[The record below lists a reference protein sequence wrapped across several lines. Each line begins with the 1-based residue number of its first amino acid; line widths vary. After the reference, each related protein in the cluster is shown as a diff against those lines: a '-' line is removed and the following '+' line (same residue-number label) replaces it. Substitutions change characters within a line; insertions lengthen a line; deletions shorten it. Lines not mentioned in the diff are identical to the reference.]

1 MKSFVTMKTW
11 RHKANK
17 RISGVGLMSG
27 EHLFLLRSGVG
38 ICVGVRV
45 VVSVDV
51 DVGFGVRVDV
61 GFGVGFLPALLGLA
75 VVISS
80 SSVSSLSLAY
90 SLLNNIVAGKRKRL
104 PVSGLY
110 SSFHE
115 SVSTQETAAQLPPPL
130 SLSLS
135 PVCFACFLRAVCSD

>member
-1 MKSFVTMKTW
+1 
-11 RHKANK
+11 
-17 RISGVGLMSG
+17 MSG

-38 ICVGVRV
+38 ICVGVRA
-45 VVSVDV
+45 VVSLGAVVSV

-90 SLLNNIVAGKRKRL
+90 SLLNNVVAGKRKRL

-110 SSFHE
+110 SSVHE

-135 PVCFACFLRAVCSD
+135 LVCFACFLRAVCSD